1 MSDLLRE
8 IDEDIARD
16 KSEQFLEKWGL
27 SIGVFLVILVG
38 GLLFF
43 FNWQGQAQQRA
54 ANQASNFDEGVQL
67 IRSEP
72 EVSTALFTDLTT
84 ANSGYANLAL
94 FKVGDSLWVEGKFD
108 EAVAAWQAY
117 LALPEANP
125 YLQMSTRLKLAWF
138 GHGILPPEEVE
149 TYMDELE
156 TRAAYAD
163 YVPVLRALAMLEAGD
178 KAGALAQLAQ
188 VGNSEDPSLA
198 QNLAD
203 AVASLAQTL

>member
-54 ANQASNFDEGVQL
+54 ADEASNFDEGVQL

-72 EVSTALFTDLTT
+72 EVSTALFTDLTAT
-84 ANSGYANLAL
+84 NSGYANLAL
-94 FKVGDSLWVEGKFD
+94 FKIGDSLWTEGEFD

-125 YLQMSTRLKLAWF
+125 YLKMSTRLKLAWF
-138 GHGILPPEEVE
+138 GHGILPAEEIE
-149 TYMDELE
+149 AHIAELE
-156 TRAAYAD
+156 TRPAYAD
-163 YVPVLRALAMLEAGD
+163 YAPVLRALAMLEAGD
-178 KAGALAQLAQ
+178 KTGALAQLAQ